1 MTVSLLLLALLL
13 PGAILADPRPNI
25 IFFLADD
32 LGWNDVSFHGSPQIE
47 TPNIDKLADL
57 GITLN
62 NYYVQPICTPS
73 RGALMSGQ
81 YPIHTGL
88 QHDVI
93 AHGQPWGLPLQISI
107 LPQHLKDLGYATHAV
122 GKWHL
127 GFFHPDYTPTK
138 RGFDSHYGYWCGA
151 EDYVTHVAREPEGE
165 GMDFRSGMDPVK
177 TELGNYS
184 TEIFTREAV
193 RVVQDHNTSEPLF
206 LYVAYQSVHSSQGS
220 APLQAPP
227 KYVDRFPHIQDPKR
241 RMFAGMV
248 AAMDD
253 SIGAILEALH
263 SRGLLDNAVV
273 AFSTDNGGP
282 AGGFNLNQ
290 ASNWPL
296 RGVKYSLWE
305 GGTRGS
311 ALVWSPLLSNQGRKS
326 HQLMHVTDWLPTLYS
341 AAG

>member
-1 MTVSLLLLALLL
+1 MCV
-13 PGAILADPRPNI
+13 GVQ
-25 IFFLADD
+25 
-32 LGWNDVSFHGSPQIE
+32 GWNDVSFHGSPQIE

-151 EDYVTHVAREPEGE
+151 EDYVTHVAREP
-165 GMDFRSGMDPVK
+165 DLTPR
-177 TELGNYS
+177 
-184 TEIFTREAV
+184 AA
-193 RVVQDHNTSEPLF
+193 QPLF

-311 ALVWSPLLSNQGRKS
+311 ALVWSPLLSNQGHKS
-326 HQLMHVTDWLPTLYS
+326 SQLMHVTDWLPTLYS
-341 AAG
+341 AAGGCGHPLILQQMLLRLSQYEKIQMQPLFRPDDPKAAPKFHNFVWSPWKDDPLL